1 MHFYNIYGLLILSF
15 MMHGIQTQGSIHK
28 IFKRIHKIYNTIR
41 TIKTI
46 YETYNFKLKDLIKSK
61 KKYSNFFF
69 ISKPMAHLTQSN
81 RYIKVS
87 FIIYYFLWNLP
98 PCTRSF
104 QIQFRTFIF
113 SSIFKHWFSILLDKK
128 NARGYSKNKFILYTN
143 NN

>member
-1 MHFYNIYGLLILSF
+1 MDSFILSF
-15 MMHGIQTQGSIHK
+15 MMHGMPTQGSIHK
-28 IFKRIHKIYNTIR
+28 IFKGIHKIYNTIR

-61 KKYSNFFF
+61 KKMFKLLF
-69 ISKPMAHLTQSN
+69 
-81 RYIKVS
+81 YIKTDGPPNSTKSIYKS
-87 FIIYYFLWNLP
+87 FFYNLQFLWNLP

-113 SSIFKHWFSILLDKK
+113 SSSFKHWFSILLDKK

-143 NN
+143 NI